1 LPVSKLQRSA
11 DPLERGL
18 ARMELL
24 QAVSAHFKRFF
35 LIYEEDWPRVFACI
49 EAGLAKVA
57 P

>member
-1 LPVSKLQRSA
+1 MSKLQRSA